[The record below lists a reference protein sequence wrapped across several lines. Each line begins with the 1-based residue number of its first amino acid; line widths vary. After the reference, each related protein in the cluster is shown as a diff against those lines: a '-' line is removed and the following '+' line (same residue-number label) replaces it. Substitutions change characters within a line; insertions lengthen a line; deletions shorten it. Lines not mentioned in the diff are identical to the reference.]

1 MVETIIDDKIIERVS
16 DIARLKL
23 SETEKEKFEEDL
35 RGFLRNFP
43 LLMRLKLAKMNC
55 IMFRKC

>member
-23 SETEKEKFEEDL
+23 SETEKEKFEE
-35 RGFLRNFP
+35 GFERILKEFSIIDE
-43 LLMRLKLAKMNC
+43 LKLAKMNC
-55 IMFRKC
+55 IML